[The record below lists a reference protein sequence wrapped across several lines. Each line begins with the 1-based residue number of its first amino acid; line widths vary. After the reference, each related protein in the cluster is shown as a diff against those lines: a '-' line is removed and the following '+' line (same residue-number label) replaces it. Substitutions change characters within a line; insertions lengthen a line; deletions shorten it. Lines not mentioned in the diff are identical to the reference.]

1 MYQINEIVVYENG
14 DLYQIK
20 DIGTPDFITS
30 DRKYYTL
37 ESLENSKN
45 VVYVTLTQEAKLRPV
60 ISRETAKSCL
70 AKLPDLEGQYNPNA
84 KLRDKEYLDV
94 LKNGCCLTRLKM
106 FKGILQEK
114 DRRVKNG
121 KHLCVSDDRYLQKV
135 GKLIDYEF
143 SVALDM
149 PITELHEKIT
159 DAL

>member
-14 DLYQIK
+14 DLYTIK
-20 DIGTPDFITS
+20 DIGVPDFIKS

-45 VVYVTLTQEAKLRPV
+45 VVYVTLENEDKLCTV
-60 ISRETAKSCL
+60 ISRETAANCL
-70 AKLPDLEGQYNPNA
+70 AKLPEIEGQYNPNA
-84 KLRDKEYLDV
+84 KERDKEYLDV
-94 LKNGCCLTRLKM
+94 IKNGCCLTRLKM

-114 DRRVKNG
+114 NRRVGTG

-143 SVALDM
+143 SVALNV
-149 PITELHEKIT
+149 PIDQLHGWIE